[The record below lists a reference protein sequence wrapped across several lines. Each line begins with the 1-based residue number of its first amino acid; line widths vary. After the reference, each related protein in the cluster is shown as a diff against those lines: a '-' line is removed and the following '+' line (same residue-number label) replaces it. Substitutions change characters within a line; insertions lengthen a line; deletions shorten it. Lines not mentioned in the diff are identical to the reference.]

1 MLHTFS
7 MWYLL
12 FCKRDN
18 IFRFSNSLQVEYQ
31 VEGIKRMKKK
41 SKSIRKQIM
50 LGYSRIMLVMLLL
63 VALSLVSLVRI
74 EQSYRVVSRNRNNQ
88 AHTQSALAKHY
99 VWLELFNDSIQDGVE
114 FKGSLNHNTCQLGP

>member
-1 MLHTFS
+1 MKNAGVPDVLHTLS

-50 LGYSRIMLVMLLL
+50 LGYSRIMLVMLL
-63 VALSLVSLVRI
+63 
-74 EQSYRVVSRNRNNQ
+74 
-88 AHTQSALAKHY
+88 
-99 VWLELFNDSIQDGVE
+99 
-114 FKGSLNHNTCQLGP
+114 